1 MAIALKGDFIG
12 FSFNEH
18 RSEKLGI
25 VRVSDGSRYN
35 EDLVPTA
42 QDKTVQVPGGDG
54 FYYFGSDYTQ
64 RQFSIN
70 IAFDELTEKQFRE
83 LQQVGKLVFDER
95 PYKYYM
101 VKSGK
106 PQLKYICF
114 GKDGERTY
122 KGEGTLTF
130 TAYYPFAKSAFKFL
144 EKEIEE
150 ETGKEAYVLRKTY
163 PNIEEWAEASGMRAQ
178 STLDKVPKNKD
189 EKPIPGDIPVYNAGD
204 LEADFILRFRKWTE
218 AEEKVENRPVVSISL
233 TGKDSSGN
241 TKNILENNTLVASIH
256 MSDIFHG
263 KAGVQTAIYVFN
275 LGVKHDTKQLV
286 KFIDFTN
293 DGYTRQNRKKSSQET
308 NLKNT
313 DHALERYEEI
323 VNLVLYGK
331 SYLHYFTEDEYTED
345 TISLDGN
352 DWTYKQHQKIE
363 TIPTEDDFRDVV
375 KEYLSWKVS
384 MIMKE
389 DMSNEN

>member
-18 RSEKLGI
+18 RSESLGI

-35 EDLVPTA
+35 EDLVPTT

-83 LQQVGKLVFDER
+83 LQQVFGTKELGKLIFDER

-101 VKSGK
+101 VKSSK

-114 GKDGERTY
+114 GKDGERIY

-150 ETGKEAYVLRKTY
+150 ETGKEVYVLRKTY
-163 PNIEEWAEASGMRAQ
+163 SNIEEWAEASGMKAQ
-178 STLDKVPKNKD
+178 GGLDT
-189 EKPIPGDIPVYNAGD
+189 IPAEPTENVYTISVYNAGD
-204 LEADFILRFRKWTE
+204 LEADFILKFNG
-218 AEEKVENRPVVSISL
+218 AP
-233 TGKDSSGN
+233 
-241 TKNILENNTLVASIH
+241 NNTINIALGQQDVG
-256 MSDIFHG
+256 DK
-263 KAGVQTAIYVFN
+263 KAVLN
-275 LGVKHDTKQLV
+275 L
-286 KFIDFTN
+286 
-293 DGYTRQNRKKSSQET
+293 KSFS
-308 NLKNT
+308 LKNT
-313 DHALERYEEI
+313 DTGFQINTKTNLIEGFNAEGLTGTLYNENIIQGDFFKIPPREESYHISVTGATPIEI
-323 VNLVLYGK
+323 VYD
-331 SYLHYFTEDEYTED
+331 YIYY
-345 TISLDGN
+345 
-352 DWTYKQHQKIE
+352 
-363 TIPTEDDFRDVV
+363 
-375 KEYLSWKVS
+375 
-384 MIMKE
+384 
-389 DMSNEN
+389 